1 MNLDYGTLEKFSG
14 SYTTSH
20 LSERTDD
27 IVWRLK
33 TQDEDWYYVYVIAEF
48 QSKNDKWMAAR
59 IAEYVAELRM
69 ELIRAKIVKGD
80 ELLPPILPIVLYRG
94 VSKWTSSKKLSQ
106 IQVSLPEPLTV
117 THDEYVLVDIHR
129 LAQESLE
136 SETTVPSV
144 FFRME
149 RASNFEE
156 LRPILQEACEHFK
169 GPHYEEIKRILLQW
183 CKLVALPR
191 YGFDKKAIPD
201 VLTLEELTEMPY
213 QYVDEAEREYYTKWK
228 KDLIDTAYND
238 GEKNGIDKGDKNA
251 RLSIARTLASNGFD
265 TEKIAS
271 FTGLS
276 SSEVKTALQA
286 NP

>member
-1 MNLDYGTLEKFSG
+1 
-14 SYTTSH
+14 
-20 LSERTDD
+20 
-27 IVWRLK
+27 
-33 TQDEDWYYVYVIAEF
+33 
-48 QSKNDKWMAAR
+48 
-59 IAEYVAELRM
+59 
-69 ELIRAKIVKGD
+69 
-80 ELLPPILPIVLYRG
+80 
-94 VSKWTSSKKLSQ
+94 
-106 IQVSLPEPLTV
+106 
-117 THDEYVLVDIHR
+117 
-129 LAQESLE
+129 
-136 SETTVPSV
+136 
-144 FFRME
+144 ME
-149 RASNFEE
+149 RASDFEE

-191 YGFDKKAIPD
+191 YGFDKKNIPD
-201 VLTLEELTEMPY
+201 VITLEELTEMSY

-228 KDLIDTAYND
+228 KDLIDTTAYND
-238 GEKNGIDKGDKNA
+238 GKNDGEKNA